1 MYRPNPLK
9 QRLREG
15 RKSFGVWLSTGNS
28 ITAEVL
34 ALAGYDFVL
43 IDNEHGPA
51 TLPQTL
57 VQLQAI
63 SATPAAGIV
72 RVPWN
77 DPVYLKRALDIGAE
91 GVMIPAIDTP
101 EQAEQAVRACRYPPL
116 GFRGSAYQVV
126 RGANYGIG
134 APDYPKTAAENLVV
148 ICQVESKR
156 AVENVEA
163 IAAVDGIDVLFV
175 GPNDLAGTVG
185 RFGEIG
191 HPDVLALIDRAASAI
206 KAAGKRLG
214 CIPCGGLS
222 AQDLFDRGYDMVL
235 ASTDVTLMRDAALAE
250 VRAYRERNG

>member
-1 MYRPNPLK
+1 
-9 QRLREG
+9 
-15 RKSFGVWLSTGNS
+15 
-28 ITAEVL
+28 
-34 ALAGYDFVL
+34 
-43 IDNEHGPA
+43 
-51 TLPQTL
+51 

-63 SATPAAGIV
+63 SATPAAGVI

-91 GVMIPAIDTP
+91 GVMIPAVDTP
-101 EQAEQAVRACRYPPL
+101 EQAVRACRYPPL

-134 APDYPKTAAENLVV
+134 TPDYHRTAADNLVV
-148 ICQVESKR
+148 ICQIESKR

-163 IAAVDGIDVLFV
+163 IAAVEGIDVLFI
-175 GPNDLAGTVG
+175 GPNGLAGTVV

-191 HPDVLALIDRAASAI
+191 HPEVLALIDRAASAI

-214 CIPCGGLS
+214 CIPYAGLS
-222 AQDLFDRGYDMVL
+222 AQDLFDRGCDVVL

-250 VRAYRERNG
+250 VRDYRERNG